1 MSTGT
6 AQRVGFVGLGDQG
19 APIAQ
24 RIASNGF
31 PLGVWARRPESL
43 GPFAGTAAFIAPTLQ
58 ELGAWSDVVGV
69 CVVNDDDVREVVLAP
84 GALLDGMHG
93 GSCLIIHS
101 TVAPA
106 TCDELGERAAA
117 RGVAMLDAPVSG
129 GAAGASAGTL
139 AVMVG
144 GPAPV
149 LDRVRPV
156 LESFAGLLAHL
167 GPLGAGQ
174 RAKIVNN
181 LLFTAILS
189 LSAEAITAG
198 GAMGLSE
205 PALLEVLAAGSSSS
219 FALRASQPGGGPGS
233 ILRRARETHLQKD
246 VALARSL
253 IVASPVGEE
262 PLILRVAE
270 KGISAARA
278 PADPPAP
285 PAG

>member
-1 MSTGT
+1 MKGP

-19 APIAQ
+19 APIAR
-24 RIASNGF
+24 RIAAAGF

-43 GPFAGTAAFIAPTLQ
+43 ESFAGTAAFTASTLEQ
-58 ELGAWSDVVGV
+58 LGDWSDVVGV
-69 CVVNDDDVREVVLAP
+69 CVVNDDDVRQVVLSP
-84 GALLDGMHG
+84 GGLLDGMRR
-93 GSCLIIHS
+93 GSCLVVHS

-106 TCDELGERAAA
+106 TCEELGAAA
-117 RGVAMLDAPVSG
+117 SPRGVAVIDAPVSG

-144 GPAPV
+144 GPAPEV
-149 LDRVRPV
+149 DRVRPV
-156 LESFAGLLAHL
+156 LESFAGLLVHL

-181 LLFTAILS
+181 LLFTAILA

-205 PALLEVLAAGSSSS
+205 PALLEALVGGSSSS
-219 FALRASQPGGGPGS
+219 FALRASQPGGGPRS
-233 ILRRARETHLQKD
+233 ILGRAREAHLEKD
-246 VALARSL
+246 VALARTL
-253 IVASPVGEE
+253 IDASRTGEE

-270 KGISAARA
+270 EGIAAARA
-278 PADPPAP
+278 VVEPPPA
-285 PAG
+285 

>member
-198 GAMGLSE
+198 GAMASPSRPCSKCWRPGARAASRCGRRN
-205 PALLEVLAAGSSSS
+205 PAEDPVPSFVGPARPISKRTWRWRAPSSS
-219 FALRASQPGGGPGS
+219 P
-233 ILRRARETHLQKD
+233 ARWGRNH
-246 VALARSL
+246 
-253 IVASPVGEE
+253 
-262 PLILRVAE
+262 
-270 KGISAARA
+270 
-278 PADPPAP
+278 
-285 PAG
+285 